1 MHHFLKGFVAACLL
15 LWAGPVFSTPSGP
28 PTGQKLPDFTLT
40 FTKGSDPGNS
50 LGLEGKTEFSIPEI
64 PFDVVI
70 IEIFSMYCPHCQREA
85 PAVNRFFEIL
95 TADPILSKKITL
107 IGIGAGNSPYE
118 VEVFRKKYEIPFPL
132 FADGDFAIHKKIG
145 EVRTPYFIG
154 VKKKTD
160 GTHEVFYSKLG
171 GFESPEAFLDRI
183 LDAAGMKKG
192 GDS

>member
-1 MHHFLKGFVAACLL
+1 MKRFLIGIASVCLW
-15 LWAGPVFSTPSGP
+15 LWTAPLFSAMTGPAV
-28 PTGQKLPDFTLT
+28 GQKLPDFVLNRQE
-40 FTKGSDPGNS
+40 SADPGNY
-50 LGLEGKTEFSIPEI
+50 LGLKGKTEFSIPELS
-64 PFDVVI
+64 FDVVI

-95 TADPILSKKITL
+95 TADPILSKKIML

-118 VEVFRKKYEIPFPL
+118 VEVFREKYEIPFPL
-132 FADGDFAIHKKIG
+132 FADGDFDIHKKIG

-171 GFESPEAFLDRI
+171 GFENPEAFLERI